1 MCASNLTWRPNR
13 SVWQSLSS
21 STGDARAAMSDRIE
35 AVRLGRRKVRLRV
48 RVREGCGIPL
58 VICNG
63 IGSSLEVLD
72 PLIEHLAP
80 TRTVVRFDV
89 PGAGESPLPPVP
101 YTFPSLA
108 RALGRMLDQLEY
120 DQVDVLGYSW
130 GGALAQQFAL
140 QNPRRCRR
148 LVLAATST
156 GVLMLPAKPH
166 VLLKMLTPRRFNDPK
181 YMARIAAT
189 IYGGDA
195 DASNASVAALLD
207 YHRSPATSRGYVY
220 QLLAGSIWTSAFALR
235 LIRQPTLIVAGTD
248 DPLIPFAN
256 ARIMHWLL
264 PNAQIPRHPGGHV
277 DLLTSAPRLG
287 PKIEAFLQR

>member
-1 MCASNLTWRPNR
+1 MRQQNR
-13 SVWQSLSS
+13 SVLQSLSS
-21 STGDARAAMSDRIE
+21 CTGDAPAAMSDRIE
-35 AVRLGRRKVRLRV
+35 VVRLGRRKARLRV
-48 RVREGCGIPL
+48 RVQEGCGIPL

-89 PGAGESPLPPVP
+89 PGAGGSPLPPAP

-108 RALGRMLDQLEY
+108 RAVGRMLDRLGY
-120 DQVDVLGYSW
+120 DSVDVLGYSW

-148 LVLAATST
+148 LVLAATSM
-156 GVLMLPAKPH
+156 GVLMVPAKPH
-166 VLLKMLTPRRFNDPK
+166 VLLKMLTPRRFNDPE
-181 YMARIAAT
+181 YMASIAAT

-195 DASNASVAALLD
+195 DASNASVAALLKFD
-207 YHRSPATSRGYVY
+207 RSPATSRGYVY
-220 QLLAGSIWTSAFALR
+220 QLLAGSIWTSAFALG

-248 DPLIPFAN
+248 DPLIPFVN

-264 PNAQIPRHPGGHV
+264 PNAQILRHSGGHV

-287 PKIEAFLQR
+287 PKIEGFLQR

>member
-1 MCASNLTWRPNR
+1 
-13 SVWQSLSS
+13 
-21 STGDARAAMSDRIE
+21 MSDRVE
-35 AVRLGRRKVRLRV
+35 VVRLGRRKVRLRV
-48 RVREGCGIPL
+48 RVQEGCGIPL

-89 PGAGESPLPPVP
+89 PGAGESPLPPAP

-108 RALGRMLDQLEY
+108 RALGRMLDQLGY
-120 DQVDVLGYSW
+120 DDVEVLGYSW

-140 QNPRRCRR
+140 QNPKRCRR

-156 GVLMLPAKPH
+156 GVLMVPAKPH

-181 YMARIAAT
+181 YMASIAAK
-189 IYGGDA
+189 IYGGAA
-195 DASNASVAALLD
+195 DASSASVAALLD

-220 QLLAGSIWTSAFALR
+220 QLLAGSIWTSVFALG

-264 PNAQIPRHPGGHV
+264 PNAQMLRHAGGHV
-277 DLLTSAPRLG
+277 DLLTSAAWLG
-287 PKIEAFLQR
+287 PKIEAFLQA